1 MFEKNRWKKFWGLLL
16 TTYIMNLYYYNA
28 KLDRIIDGDTIDAM
42 VDLGFDTWVHKRIRL
57 SGINCPETRTRDL
70 NEKAKGLQS
79 KLYLEQLFLPT
90 GGRFI
95 LQSLGVGKYGRC
107 IGVLFIEGI
116 NINEHL
122 LQEGYAKPYIG

>member
-1 MFEKNRWKKFWGLLL
+1 LL
-16 TTYIMNLYYYNA
+16 TTYSMDLYYYNA

-70 NEKAKGLQS
+70 GEKARGLQS

-107 IGVLFIEGI
+107 LGNIYIDKV
-116 NINEHL
+116 NINEL
-122 LQEGYAKPYIG
+122 LLKEGYAEPYKGK